1 MKIFKGKKK
10 LVSYLNNRPSLLQ
23 NKCLGFVPTMGA
35 LHEGHLNLI
44 QRAKSECETTIAS
57 IFVNP
62 TQFNNINDFKSYP
75 KTLNSDLTKLKTL
88 NCDIVYIPTIKD
100 IYKHGEKAKEFNFGT
115 LAESMEGAFRP
126 GHFNGMA
133 TVVEKFFNIIKPTKA
148 FFGQKD
154 LQQLQI
160 VKHLVKQKNIPIE
173 IISIPTVREN
183 NGLAKS
189 SRNNLLSKNEKEE
202 ASIIYSCL
210 KFCAKNKKM
219 GIENLKL
226 HIQNQF
232 AKQKNIKLEYIEIVN
247 INNMLSINEFK
258 QEGENAI
265 CIAANIN
272 SVRLIDN
279 IIL

>member
-1 MKIFKGKKK
+1 
-10 LVSYLNNRPSLLQ
+10 
-23 NKCLGFVPTMGA
+23 
-35 LHEGHLNLI
+35 
-44 QRAKSECETTIAS
+44 
-57 IFVNP
+57 
-62 TQFNNINDFKSYP
+62 
-75 KTLNSDLTKLKTL
+75 
-88 NCDIVYIPTIKD
+88 
-100 IYKHGEKAKEFNFGT
+100 
-115 LAESMEGAFRP
+115 MEGAFRP

-232 AKQKNIKLEYIEIVN
+232 AKQKKIKLEYVEIVN

-258 QEGENAI
+258 QEDENAI

>member
-44 QRAKSECETTIAS
+44 QRAKSECETAIAS

-75 KTLNSDLTKLKTL
+75 KTLNSDLTKLKKL

-100 IYKHGEKAKEFNFGT
+100 IYQHGEKAKEFNFGT

-232 AKQKNIKLEYIEIVN
+232 AKQKKIKLEYVEIVN

-258 QEGENAI
+258 QEDENAI